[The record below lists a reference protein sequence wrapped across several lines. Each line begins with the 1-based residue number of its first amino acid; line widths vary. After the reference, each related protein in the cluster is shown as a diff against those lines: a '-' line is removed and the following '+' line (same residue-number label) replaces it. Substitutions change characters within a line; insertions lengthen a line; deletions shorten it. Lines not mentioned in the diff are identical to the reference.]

1 MFSIDTGICIDDV
14 IQTLIDLRL
23 AHTGVPTIEMNYK
36 QHEARGQRHRRREKS
51 ISESDDQYD
60 NNNNSTA
67 ILTIDEDRLH
77 SILTR
82 LSNENILTKNDQHIF
97 YPKYLR
103 LINRR

>member
-1 MFSIDTGICIDDV
+1 MDTGIYMDDV

-23 AHTGVPTIEMNYK
+23 AHTGASNIEMNSKK
-36 QHEARGQRHRRREKS
+36 QEGRDQRPRRRQKS
-51 ISESDDQYD
+51 NTDHDQCD

-67 ILTIDEDRLH
+67 ILTIDEDLLH
-77 SILTR
+77 TNLAR
-82 LSNENILTKNDQHIF
+82 LSNTNVLTKNDQHIF